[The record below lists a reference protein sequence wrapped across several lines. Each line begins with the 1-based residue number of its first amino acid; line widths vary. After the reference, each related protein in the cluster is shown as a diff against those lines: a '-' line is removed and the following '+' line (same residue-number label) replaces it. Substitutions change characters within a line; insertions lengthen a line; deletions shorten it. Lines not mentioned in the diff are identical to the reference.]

1 MLTGYVPSFL
11 LFPGTMIALNVIMS
25 DKRLVSDKDKT
36 KIAVINGRPPAIY
49 GKQPGS
55 HLPGIKH
62 GETWVEGLFKD

>member
-1 MLTGYVPSFL
+1 
-11 LFPGTMIALNVIMS
+11 MS

-55 HLPGIKH
+55 HLPGIMP
-62 GETWVEGLFKD
+62 GETWVEGLVKD